1 MSLSSI
7 MNNKQ
12 AKPRAKNAL
21 QQASQQ
27 GFTLIEVLIALVII
41 GLVGMMLAQTSF
53 QSVDQSDYLKRK
65 LIASWVAE
73 NRMNDL
79 HLLSQQGVKMTLDER
94 EVEQGNWAFRT
105 LPELKQQTAG
115 VARIEINV
123 FQPPESTSSLFTLI
137 GYLPSS
143 VSSNENNSVSKLSS
157 EGSSP

>member
-1 MSLSSI
+1 MFLSSI
-7 MNNKQ
+7 MNNKK
-12 AKPRAKNAL
+12 ARLRAKTSF
-21 QQASQQ
+21 QQASQH

-73 NRMNDL
+73 NRINDL
-79 HLLSQQGVKMTLDER
+79 RLLSQQGVKMTLDEGV
-94 EVEQGNWAFRT
+94 VEQGSWVFRT

-143 VSSNENNSVSKLSS
+143 VASSASNSASELSS
-157 EGSSP
+157 EGSLP